1 MNNLYGPSVIVIF
14 GASGDLAKRKLMPA
28 LYNLCMDK
36 SLPDPTLI
44 VGVGK
49 DLEVESW
56 KIQMKEGIDS
66 FSRRGAIS
74 QAEWEQFSGRF
85 VAINGTFEDVTIY
98 GELQKLIARTESE
111 WNMSLNRI
119 YYLSIPPSYIQTVAD
134 GLAAAGLSEQVQRD
148 RLVVEKPFGRDL
160 ESSARLN
167 DALRKNWQENQVYRI
182 DHYLGKETVQNLLAF
197 RFANALYEPIWDR
210 RYIDHVQITVAEEVG
225 VEKRG
230 GFYEQAGAL
239 RDMMQ
244 NHILQLLCMV
254 AMEPPNSFDA
264 DEVRNKKVDVLR
276 AIRPVDGM
284 NMYDVA
290 VRGQYAAGMS
300 GGKIVPG
307 YRQEPGVDPQSST
320 ETYAAL
326 KLFVDNWRWQGVPFY
341 MRTGKRLAT
350 KLSQIVIQF
359 RPVPHQ
365 MFPATAAEHW
375 EPNRL
380 FINIQPKEGIIT
392 RFQAKSPG
400 KGMRLRTVDMDFYYE
415 DSFSADPPEA
425 YETLLNDVLMG
436 DGTLFMRADQE
447 HYAWSIVQPI
457 LDTWQNH
464 PATTFPN
471 YVAGTWG
478 PEAGEALIA
487 RDGRTWMSGPLPD
500 HFPG

>member
-1 MNNLYGPSVIVIF
+1 MIVIF

-28 LYNLCMDK
+28 LYNLSEDK
-36 SLPDPTLI
+36 ALPEPTLI
-44 VGVGK
+44 VGIAK
-49 DLEVESW
+49 DIELESW
-56 KIQMKEGIDS
+56 KLAMKEGINQY
-66 FSRRGAIS
+66 SRRGAITDA
-74 QAEWEQFSGRF
+74 QWEQFSGRF
-85 VAINGTFEDVTIY
+85 VVLNGSFEDVTIY
-98 GELQKLIARTESE
+98 AELAKLVDKTEKE
-111 WNMSLNRI
+111 WSMKLNRI
-119 YYLSIPPSYIQTVAD
+119 YYLSIPPSFIQTVAD
-134 GLAAAGLSEQVQRD
+134 GIAHAGLSSDEQRD

-160 ESSARLN
+160 ESSGALN
-167 DALRKNWQENQVYRI
+167 GALLKNWKENQIYRI

-230 GFYEQAGAL
+230 SFYESAGAL
-239 RDMMQ
+239 RDMVQ

-254 AMEPPNSFDA
+254 AMEPPSSFDA

-276 AIRPVDGM
+276 AVRSLNGV

-290 VRGQYAAGMS
+290 VRGQYGAGIS
-300 GGKIVPG
+300 GGQMVIG
-307 YRQEPGVDPQSST
+307 YRQEPNVNPTSST

-326 KLFVDNWRWQGVPFY
+326 KLHVDNWRWQGVPFY
-341 MRTGKRLAT
+341 VRTGKRLAT

-365 MFPATAAEHW
+365 MFPSTAAEHW

-380 FINIQPKEGIIT
+380 FINIHPREGIIT

-400 KGMRLRTVDMDFYYE
+400 KGMRLNTVDMDFYYA
-415 DSFSADPPEA
+415 DSFHVEPPEA
-425 YETLLNDVLMG
+425 YETLLNDVMMG

-447 HYAWSIVQPI
+447 HMAWSIVQPV
-457 LDTWQNH
+457 LDTWLNN
-464 PATTFPN
+464 PSTTFPN
-471 YVAGTWG
+471 YMAGAWG

-487 RDGRTWMSGPLPD
+487 RDGRTWMSAPLPD

>member
-1 MNNLYGPSVIVIF
+1 MKNLYGPSVIVIF
-14 GASGDLAKRKLMPA
+14 GAGGDLAKRKLMPA
-28 LYNLCMDK
+28 LYNLALDK
-36 SLPDPTLI
+36 SLPDPCLI

-49 DLEVESW
+49 DMELNAW
-56 KIQMKEGIDS
+56 KLQMKEGIDT
-66 FSRRGAIS
+66 FSRRGAIT
-74 QAEWEQFSGRF
+74 QDAWDQFSGRF
-85 VAINGTFEDVTIY
+85 VAIDGSFEDVTVFAQ
-98 GELQKLIARTESE
+98 LKKLIDSTETE
-111 WNMSLNRI
+111 WGMKLNHI
-119 YYLSIPPSYIQTVAD
+119 YYLSIPPSFIQTVSD
-134 GLAAAGLSEQVQRD
+134 GLASASLNEDVERD

-160 ESSARLN
+160 ESSGALN
-167 DALRKNWQENQVYRI
+167 DALLKNWHENQIYRI

-230 GFYEQAGAL
+230 GFYETAGAL
-239 RDMMQ
+239 RDMVQ

-254 AMEPPNSFDA
+254 AMEPPTSFDA
-264 DEVRNKKVDVLR
+264 DEVRNKKVEVLR
-276 AIRPVDGM
+276 AIRPFDGM

-290 VRGQYAAGMS
+290 VRGQYGAGMS
-300 GGKIVPG
+300 GGQAVQG
-307 YRQEPGVDPQSST
+307 YRNEPGVSPTSST

-326 KLFVDNWRWQGVPFY
+326 KLLIDNWRWQGVPFY
-341 MRTGKRLAT
+341 VRTGKRLAS

-365 MFPATAAEHW
+365 MFPTTAAEHW

-380 FINIQPKEGIIT
+380 FINIQPREGIIT

-415 DSFSADPPEA
+415 DSFSVEPPEA
-425 YETLLNDVLMG
+425 YETLLNDVMMG

-447 HYAWSIVQPI
+447 HFAWSIVQPV
-457 LDTWQNH
+457 LNTWVEH

-471 YVAGTWG
+471 YVAGSWG

-487 RDGRTWMSGPLPD
+487 RDGRTWMSSPLPI
-500 HFPG
+500 